1 VNTNGGPSIS
11 VQSSSNVSC
20 NGGNDGSATVTGS
33 GGTGTLTYNWTPGN
47 LSGASQSALTAGTYA
62 VQVSDQGGCT
72 NSTTVTITEPAA
84 ISVSQGTI
92 VPATCGVSDGSAS
105 VNVSGGAGGFT
116 YLWSP
121 VGGSTATASNIPAGN
136 YTVDV
141 EDQNGCT
148 ATLSFVVTNVGG
160 PTVSIATSA
169 DVTCFGGNDG
179 TATASATGGA
189 APYTYSWSPA
199 GGSNQ
204 VATGLSA
211 GTYTVTVTDNTS
223 CIGSTTVTIG
233 EPSAITIVE
242 TIIPANCGS
251 SDGSISVV
259 AAGGAAGYT
268 YSWTPGGSTASS
280 ITGLTPGNYS
290 LTVTDQ
296 DGCSTTEN
304 YVVTQSGS
312 LAVDATPEV
321 STITVGESVQFNT
334 TGATTYSWSPSAS
347 LDCSDC
353 PDPIATPTTS
363 TMYIVTGT
371 DGSGCTGVDTVYV
384 DVLPIPVECGD
395 IFVPTVLSP
404 NGTGAAANKTIC
416 VYGGCVAEIT
426 FAIYNRWGEK
436 VFETANVNLTECW
449 DGTYKGKEM
458 NAGTFAYKLIVTLT
472 NNDIIEES
480 GNITLVR

>member
-1 VNTNGGPSIS
+1 VA
-11 VQSSSNVSC
+11 SSNDVSC

-33 GGTGTLTYNWTPGN
+33 GGSGTLTYTWTPGN
-47 LSGASQSALTAGTYA
+47 LTGATQNALTAGTYT
-62 VQVSDQGGCT
+62 VQVADAGGCT
-72 NSTTVTITEPAA
+72 NSTTVTINEPSA
-84 ISVSQGTI
+84 IAISQGTI
-92 VPATCGVSDGSAS
+92 VPATCGASDGAAT

-148 ATLSFVVTNVGG
+148 ASLALVVTNAGG
-160 PTVSIATSA
+160 PTVTIASST

-189 APYTYSWSPA
+189 APYTYSWSPS

-204 VATGLSA
+204 LATGLSA

-223 CIGSTTVTIG
+223 CVGSTTVTIS
-233 EPSAITIVE
+233 EPAAMNVVE

-251 SDGSISVV
+251 ADGSISVV
-259 AAGGAAGYT
+259 AAGGTPAYT

-290 LTVTDQ
+290 VTVTDQ
-296 DGCSTTEN
+296 AGCSTSEN
-304 YVVTQSGS
+304 YVVAQTGS
-312 LAVDATPEV
+312 LNVDATPEI
-321 STITVGESVQFNT
+321 STINQGESVQFNT
-334 TGATTYSWSPSAS
+334 TGATTYSWSPSS
-347 LDCSDC
+347 TLDCSDC
-353 PDPIATPTTS
+353 PDPIATPTTN

-371 DGSGCTGVDTVYV
+371 DASGCTGIDTVYV
-384 DVLPIPVECGD
+384 NVIPEPIECGD

-436 VFETANVNLTECW
+436 VFETTNVNLTECW
-449 DGTYKGKEM
+449 DGTYKGKDM

-472 NNDIIEES
+472 NNDVFEES
-480 GNITLVR
+480 GNITLIR